1 MVLPLAVEAVEEA
14 EAEEP
19 LLAEDLG
26 VAVSEEAEDVEG
38 GEDASVPRDEEE
50 GSVEEEEV
58 KPVFCPLSLSS
69 VVVRYLIRQKIDY
82 ILFTFLQKALH
93 YNTSSADFTP
103 WISAVSIF
111 YILSSITPPSS
122 QTPLWESYGSKIP
135 EGYLSV
141 NQPLF

>member
-38 GEDASVPRDEEE
+38 EEDASVPRDEEE

-69 VVVRYLIRQKIDY
+69 VVVRYY

-111 YILSSITPPSS
+111 YHLLPLLLLKPPFGKVMVPKS
-122 QTPLWESYGSKIP
+122 QRAT
-135 EGYLSV
+135 
-141 NQPLF
+141 

>member
-1 MVLPLAVEAVEEA
+1 M
-14 EAEEP
+14 
-19 LLAEDLG
+19 
-26 VAVSEEAEDVEG
+26 EG

-111 YILSSITPPSS
+111 YHLLPLLLLKPPFGKVMVPKS
-122 QTPLWESYGSKIP
+122 QRAT
-135 EGYLSV
+135 
-141 NQPLF
+141 